1 MTKLNLTFAVS
12 DDIKVD
18 VSIPVQIDEE
28 SMKYLGE
35 HVIIPFHGI
44 ESAELSID

>member
-12 DDIKVD
+12 DGIEVD
-18 VSIPVQIDEE
+18 ASIPVQIDEE

-35 HVIIPFHGI
+35 RAIIPFDGI